1 MQRIPR
7 SLQVLGLVAVISAIF
22 SAIFPPPARAST
34 GRSTAAFTPDGEWS
48 SFSAYF
54 YGPTS
59 LASAVYDPLADRLV
73 LFGGVIGATPINKLQ
88 ALPFAGTLAWSLLP
102 AQGNPP
108 DPRTGGAAVYDA
120 SRHRMIYIVA
130 SSQFPGLNDVW
141 ELDLS
146 STPRWRRLSPAGTAP
161 AARVYH
167 TLIYDAPRDRVVL
180 FGGQVG
186 GSGAND
192 VWALNLAPVLSWSE
206 ISPAGVFPSGR
217 YGHSAIYDPVRQRM
231 IVFGG
236 TTGSGAS
243 VNDVWALSL
252 SGVPTWNLVTPSGTE
267 PPAQSYA
274 VAIYDPPRDRMLI
287 HGMGLWA
294 LSLGPAPAWSQ
305 PVTAGTPPADRS
317 RHAGIYDP
325 VRDRLVFTGGSYSL
339 GGASIATWALSLAGT
354 PTWTELNPRRTQ
366 PEPSAT
372 STPSKNIVPD
382 FTHRRYALIELP
394 PSIVGGPAPDGWTV
408 SIDEGVGW
416 RRVPAVNAPSGANH
430 ASAFLFNDPT
440 RNRCLA
446 YFPGD
451 TTAWAVALGD
461 TFAWTKLGGAT
472 LGPLLN
478 RVGFAAA
485 YEATHDR
492 WLLFGGATSSNTLN
506 DLWVLN
512 LAATPTWTQLS
523 PTGGPPPTR
532 RAGSLVYDP
541 PRDRFLLFGGNFGS
555 GSFPTQLG
563 DLWELSS
570 ALQWSQLSPGAG
582 PAARSSASLVYDSVR
597 DRMLLISG
605 NTAFSTFTDIWS
617 LSVSGPA
624 SWTQLHPLGSSV
636 AVHGYDPVEDRCF
649 LLGAFGSANDG
660 YTLTALSFSP
670 PAAPDVVC
678 PPYLTSSVPGVNL
691 AYYLVT
697 SHSPPTEDFDFQ
709 INSARNWPSFPLTA
723 RRSIDGFTSQYL
735 TVGIPVPDS
744 AAGGP
749 NTFTIHVWRRS
760 DPTARDSCSHSF
772 GAPTGVAVSFGG
784 AEREAGRVKLTW
796 LVLDPALTG
805 AAVERRIPG
814 AAWSS
819 LAKIAPDGF
828 GRFVYEDRTVEPGL
842 RYDYRLGFRGDHG
855 VAYSGMVEIEVPGLA
870 LEFAGAWPNPSRRIR
885 ISFSLP
891 RTGPARAEVFDIAGR
906 RVISRDVGALGPG
919 PHVVEISQGVDLAPG
934 VYEVRLT
941 QGSQSRTA
949 RACVLR

>member
-7 SLQVLGLVAVISAIF
+7 SLQVLGLVAVI

-267 PPAQSYA
+267 QPAQSYA

-287 HGMGLWA
+287 HGLVIWA
-294 LSLGPAPAWSQ
+294 LSLGPATDW
-305 PVTAGTPPADRS
+305 
-317 RHAGIYDP
+317 
-325 VRDRLVFTGGSYSL
+325 
-339 GGASIATWALSLAGT
+339 
-354 PTWTELNPRRTQ
+354 
-366 PEPSAT
+366 
-372 STPSKNIVPD
+372 
-382 FTHRRYALIELP
+382 
-394 PSIVGGPAPDGWTV
+394 WTV

-430 ASAFLFNDPT
+430 ASAFFFNDPT

-461 TFAWTKLGGAT
+461 TFAWIKLGGAT

-478 RVGFAAA
+478 RVGF
-485 YEATHDR
+485 
-492 WLLFGGATSSNTLN
+492 
-506 DLWVLN
+506 
-512 LAATPTWTQLS
+512 
-523 PTGGPPPTR
+523 
-532 RAGSLVYDP
+532 
-541 PRDRFLLFGGNFGS
+541 
-555 GSFPTQLG
+555 
-563 DLWELSS
+563 
-570 ALQWSQLSPGAG
+570 
-582 PAARSSASLVYDSVR
+582 
-597 DRMLLISG
+597 
-605 NTAFSTFTDIWS
+605 
-617 LSVSGPA
+617 
-624 SWTQLHPLGSSV
+624 
-636 AVHGYDPVEDRCF
+636 
-649 LLGAFGSANDG
+649 
-660 YTLTALSFSP
+660 
-670 PAAPDVVC
+670 
-678 PPYLTSSVPGVNL
+678 
-691 AYYLVT
+691 
-697 SHSPPTEDFDFQ
+697 
-709 INSARNWPSFPLTA
+709 
-723 RRSIDGFTSQYL
+723 
-735 TVGIPVPDS
+735 
-744 AAGGP
+744 
-749 NTFTIHVWRRS
+749 
-760 DPTARDSCSHSF
+760 
-772 GAPTGVAVSFGG
+772 
-784 AEREAGRVKLTW
+784 
-796 LVLDPALTG
+796 
-805 AAVERRIPG
+805 
-814 AAWSS
+814 
-819 LAKIAPDGF
+819 
-828 GRFVYEDRTVEPGL
+828 
-842 RYDYRLGFRGDHG
+842 
-855 VAYSGMVEIEVPGLA
+855 
-870 LEFAGAWPNPSRRIR
+870 
-885 ISFSLP
+885 
-891 RTGPARAEVFDIAGR
+891 
-906 RVISRDVGALGPG
+906 
-919 PHVVEISQGVDLAPG
+919 
-934 VYEVRLT
+934 
-941 QGSQSRTA
+941 
-949 RACVLR
+949 